1 MEHSRHQRWHY
12 AHECANW
19 KRKKLKQCKPNVMIL
34 MIPMMRD
41 MMIIKII
48 LWFLLLLLSLSI
60 SKILGTENERYE
72 LNDNKDI

>member
-1 MEHSRHQRWHY
+1 
-12 AHECANW
+12 
-19 KRKKLKQCKPNVMIL
+19 MIL